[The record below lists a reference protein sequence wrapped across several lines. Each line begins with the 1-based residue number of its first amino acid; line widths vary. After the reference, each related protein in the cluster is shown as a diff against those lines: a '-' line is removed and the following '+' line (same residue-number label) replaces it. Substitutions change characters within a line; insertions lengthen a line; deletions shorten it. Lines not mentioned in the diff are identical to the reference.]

1 MKFSFITALSFI
13 FFISSNITYADTLKI
28 SSKQLEV
35 VRKEGLSVFTGDVYA
50 EDKTIK
56 IWSEKLSVLYDDKI
70 EKVREIIAEENVKI
84 IRDDLEAYGDYSSYK
99 PKINELLL
107 SGNITVIQN
116 NNKINCDQLTVDLE
130 NSTSIMTSSI
140 DGRVRVKIE
149 QENDEN

>member
-70 EKVREIIAEENVKI
+70 EKVREIIAEEKVKI
-84 IRDDLEAYGDYSSYK
+84 VRDDLEAYGDYSSYK
-99 PKINELLL
+99 PKINDMFL
-107 SGNITVIQN
+107 SGNITLIQN
-116 NNKINCDQLTVDLE
+116 NNTVQCDQLSIDLE
-130 NSTSIMTSSI
+130 SSTSIMTANN
-140 DGRVRVKIE
+140 GNRVRVKIE
-149 QENDEN
+149 NANE